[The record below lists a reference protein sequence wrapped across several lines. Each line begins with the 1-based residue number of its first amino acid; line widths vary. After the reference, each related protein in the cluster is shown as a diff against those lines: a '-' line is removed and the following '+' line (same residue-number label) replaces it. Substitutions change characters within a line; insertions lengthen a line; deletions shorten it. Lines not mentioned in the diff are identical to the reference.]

1 MKNVNQQLS
10 HWQQQVAADAHN
22 ATAWF
27 NLGWWSNKAGLFTQ
41 AVRAYE
47 QSLACGVS
55 DPKEAM
61 SNLASVYSERLANPA
76 AAVQWLDRALDT
88 YPNYYPAVFNRAH
101 LAEQTGDRE
110 LACQLFARAAAL
122 SPDDPYALARL
133 VEADPMLTL
142 ASAAGQKLSEL
153 AKDNADALMA
163 LCRLQER
170 EGHYASAWESLVQAN
185 ELDRRAL
192 PSWPGSQL
200 YEQILNRLQSSSVP
214 AVTRASGEDGP
225 VFILGMFR
233 TGSTLLEQILAAH
246 PRFRPLGESEFW
258 PRVVH
263 SLGGGMI
270 KPGRRTNSAE
280 QTEIKLRWQEHLDE
294 RRASEGVRVTD
305 KRPDNLFHISTIL
318 DVLSEAKFVVT
329 ERDWRDTLVSVYG
342 TRLHSQHGYANE
354 PMAIADH
361 IRLCEK
367 IADFWVEAM
376 PDRVKKVKYE
386 ALVEDPLT
394 TLQGLFVWLGERW
407 DPACLEFY
415 KLNNSVRTASV
426 WQVREPLGSGRRGR
440 WRLYEEPL
448 RHLFGAALDEPLS
461 PKLPA

>member
-1 MKNVNQQLS
+1 MENVNQQLT
-10 HWQQQVAADAHN
+10 HWQQQVAADPHN

-41 AVRAYE
+41 AVKAYE

-55 DPKEAM
+55 DPQEAI

-76 AAVQWLDRALDT
+76 AAAQWLDRALDT

-270 KPGRRTNSAE
+270 KPGRRPNSAE

>member
-270 KPGRRTNSAE
+270 KPGRRPNSAE